1 MGKLPLCTGWR
12 VNDAFFGPLFIHNG
26 YKKQHDSIKVCT
38 KNHMI
43 DHPASILLK
52 FSAFYF
58 RGDQCDR
65 RRTFIFRYVRP
76 LVLFS
81 LPLNI
86 FTLSR
91 MVKNVALMTSADAP
105 FAFVATPQKR
115 RFSLR
120 ILNSNFTN
128 ILRKSLQNNARF
140 PK

>member
-1 MGKLPLCTGWR
+1 M
-12 VNDAFFGPLFIHNG
+12 VH
-26 YKKQHDSIKVCT
+26 
-38 KNHMI
+38 
-43 DHPASILLK
+43 HPSTSK
-52 FSAFYF
+52 RKGRPSF
-58 RGDQCDR
+58 
-65 RRTFIFRYVRP
+65 VRA

-86 FTLSR
+86 ITLSR

>member
-1 MGKLPLCTGWR
+1 MTKKPKAQLP
-12 VNDAFFGPLFIHNG
+12 
-26 YKKQHDSIKVCT
+26 
-38 KNHMI
+38 
-43 DHPASILLK
+43 K
-52 FSAFYF
+52 FVMSRA
-58 RGDQCDR
+58 
-65 RRTFIFRYVRP
+65 

-86 FTLSR
+86 ITLSR